1 VTERFSSAFLSATRR
16 LANLPTV
23 QAISRLT
30 VRYRRPLVV
39 AVHLGATA
47 FASYFAFWLRF
58 DGVIPAFEFRLF
70 VRMLP
75 WLIAIRGVAFIPFR
89 LYEGLWRYTS
99 IWDLRNLLAAVA
111 TSSIA
116 FHVLVHQVFGI
127 QEYPRS
133 VSIIDAMLLIF
144 LLGGIRLTQRF
155 VTNLTQAPSRRRVLV
170 YGAGDA
176 GEMVL
181 RDMLRLA
188 DYRPVGFIDDDRRK
202 VGKRIHDVPVLGTR
216 HDLPRVLAEQ
226 RPEEVLVA
234 IPRADARTMRE
245 IVRVLEPYKLPITTV
260 PHLRDLISGKIAIS
274 QIRPLSIEDL
284 LPRAPVGIGAAP
296 LNRFIRGKRVL
307 VTGAGGSIGSELCRQ
322 IAELRPSLLVLYERH
337 ENSLYTV
344 ENNLRDLGSKVPVRA
359 VIGDVTDEAHLDMVF
374 RQERPQLVFHA
385 AAHKHVPLMEG
396 NACEAVKNNVKG
408 TRLVAEAALRR
419 GADRFVLISTD
430 KAVNP
435 SSVMGASKRVAELT
449 IQAAAREGRTTF
461 VTVRFGNVL
470 GSNGSVVPRF
480 LEQIKAGGPVTIT
493 HPEMRRY
500 FMLISE
506 AVQLVL
512 HAAALGEA
520 SAVYTL
526 DMGDQVKLL
535 DMARNLIRLA
545 GFVPDEDI
553 LIEFVGSRPGE
564 KMSEELFAS
573 DERLQPSGVDKILK
587 VQPINGC
594 DLTTLKSELMELE
607 RLAAS
612 DAAPLVLA
620 QLEHILPTFKPQ
632 FSRAVRAA
640 ALVAERETAA
650 VAAGRRPRPAPTP
663 AVATNWRTGTVDR
676 RVIHRG
682 GRRQTDRIGL

>member
-1 VTERFSSAFLSATRR
+1 VTERFNSAFLSAAGR
-16 LANLPTV
+16 LVASPTV

-30 VRYRRPLVV
+30 VRYRRALVV
-39 AVHLGATA
+39 AAHLGATA
-47 FASYFAFWLRF
+47 VASYLAFWLRF
-58 DGVIPAFEFRLF
+58 DGAIPPVEFRLF
-70 VRMLP
+70 QQMLP
-75 WLIAIRGVAFIPFR
+75 WLIAIRGLAFIPFR

-99 IWDLRNLLAAVA
+99 IWDLRNLVAAVV
-111 TSSIA
+111 TSSIVFYA
-116 FHVLVHQVFGI
+116 LVHGVFGI

-133 VSIIDAMLLIF
+133 VSVIDAMLLIF

-155 VTNLTQAPSRRRVLV
+155 VKSLTQAPSRRRVLV

-188 DYRPVGFIDDDRRK
+188 DYRPIGFIDDDRRK

-216 HDLPRVLAEQ
+216 HDLPRVLADQ
-226 RPEEVLVA
+226 RPDEVLVA
-234 IPRADARTMRE
+234 IPRADARTVRE

-296 LNRFIRGKRVL
+296 LDRFIRGKRVL

-396 NACEAVKNNVKG
+396 NACEAVKNNVRG

-419 GADRFVLISTD
+419 GVDRFVLISTD

-449 IQAAAREGRTTF
+449 IQAAAREGHTSF

-480 LEQIKAGGPVTIT
+480 LEQIKAGGPVTVT
-493 HPEMRRY
+493 HPDMQRY

-526 DMGDQVKLL
+526 DMGDQVKLV

-545 GFVPDEDI
+545 GFRPDEDI

-587 VQPINGC
+587 VQPVNER
-594 DLTTLKSELMELE
+594 DLTTLKSALMELE

-632 FSRAVRAA
+632 FSRAARAA
-640 ALVAERETAA
+640 ALERETAA
-650 VAAGRRPRPAPTP
+650 VAGGRRPRPSPTP
-663 AVATNWRTGTVDR
+663 ALATNWRSGTADR

-682 GRRQTDRIGL
+682 GRRQTDRIGA

>member
-1 VTERFSSAFLSATRR
+1 VTERFSSAFLLASRR
-16 LANLPTV
+16 LAASPTV

-30 VRYRRPLVV
+30 VRCRRPLVV

-47 FASYFAFWLRF
+47 FASHLAFWLRF

-70 VRMLP
+70 LQTLP

-99 IWDLRNLLAAVA
+99 IWDLRNLVAAVV
-111 TSSIA
+111 TSSIV
-116 FHVLVHQVFGI
+116 FYTLVRGVFSI
-127 QEYPRS
+127 REYPRS
-133 VSIIDAMLLIF
+133 VFIIDAMLLVF
-144 LLGGIRLTQRF
+144 LLGGIRLTQRL
-155 VTNLTQAPSRRRVLV
+155 VKNLTQAPSRRRVLV

-188 DYRPVGFIDDDRRK
+188 EYRPIGFIDDDRRK
-202 VGKRIHDVPVLGTR
+202 VGQRIHDVPVLGTR
-216 HDLPRVLAEQ
+216 HDLPRVVAEQ
-226 RPEEVLVA
+226 RPDEVLVS
-234 IPRADARTMRE
+234 IPRADARTVRE

-296 LNRFIRGKRVL
+296 LDRFIRGKRVL

-344 ENNLRDLGSKVPVRA
+344 ENNLRDLGSRVPVRA
-359 VIGDVTDEAHLDMVF
+359 VIGDVTDEARLDMVF

-396 NACEAVKNNVKG
+396 NVCEAVKNNVRG

-419 GADRFVLISTD
+419 GVDRFVLISTD

-449 IQAAAREGRTTF
+449 IQAAAREGHTTF

-493 HPEMRRY
+493 HPEMQRY

-526 DMGDQVKLL
+526 DMGDQVKLV

-564 KMSEELFAS
+564 KLSEELFAC
-573 DERLQPSGVDKILK
+573 DERLQPSAVDKILK
-587 VQPINGC
+587 VQPINER
-594 DLTTLKSELMELE
+594 DLTALKSDLVELE

-620 QLEHILPTFKPQ
+620 QLERILPTFKPQ

-640 ALVAERETAA
+640 ALERETAA
-650 VAAGRRPRPAPTP
+650 VAASRRPRPGPTP
-663 AVATNWRTGTVDR
+663 AVATNWRSGTVDR

-682 GRRQTDRIGL
+682 GRRQTDRIGA